1 MCFAGTDTTGFALS
15 LGTYH
20 LLSNPSKLNILR
32 EELDAVPVNANGM
45 LEYRDVRNLPY
56 LVSDNLME
64 PLIY

>member
-1 MCFAGTDTTGFALS
+1 MCFAGTDTTSFALS

-20 LLSNPSKLNILR
+20 LLSNLSKLKILR

>member
-1 MCFAGTDTTGFALS
+1 MCFAGTDTTSFALS

-20 LLSNPSKLNILR
+20 LLSNPSKLKILR

-56 LVSDNLME
+56 LVSDNLIE